1 MELPSENYVEAV
13 LATFCS
19 HDYGAN
25 VSEAVQMIAT
35 DQKDYHK

>member
-13 LATFCS
+13 LATFCC